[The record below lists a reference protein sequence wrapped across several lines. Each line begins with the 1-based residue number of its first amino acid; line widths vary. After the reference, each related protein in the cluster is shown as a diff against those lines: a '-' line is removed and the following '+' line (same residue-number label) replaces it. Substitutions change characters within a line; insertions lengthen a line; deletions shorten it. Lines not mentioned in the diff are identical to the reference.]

1 MGGNVRLRRGSALTV
16 LLALVVASIAV
27 GGGVAT
33 AAASGTCKGKLKI
46 GISYPD
52 LAQVNQAFNNAGGQQ
67 QAGASQVPSNA
78 VAEAYNNIL
87 IDAMNK
93 TKAFGG
99 CTIEP
104 VYYAFNSVAPD
115 KYVDF
120 TQAECVLFTQDEH
133 VSAIIA
139 GAQETSS
146 LADCAKRA
154 KIPLISQGTGQGGV
168 WTKADFKKY
177 QGFLYQPTAMSMDRT
192 AAMIDILFKNGSLTK
207 ASKIAVLGSTSP
219 QSEAILEHSYLPA
232 LRKHGVTN
240 PLVIKA
246 TLSVAEAAPF
256 NLRMKAAGIT
266 DVINVPSGAQLV
278 FTLTADAQSQ
288 EFFPHYYFTSAD
300 APSVAAFAY
309 PKAMEKAQV
318 MSWSSLESF
327 DNAEIPQNAATKEC
341 ASTYEGHQAPPGG
354 NFAALPE
361 RPPYGFCNELF
372 FLAKAMDAA
381 PAATTAGFRK
391 GVESLGSFELAG
403 MRGPLKLGPG
413 DYDGAVTVRMMSYD
427 AAKKAFHATGAPIQI
442 PS

>member
-1 MGGNVRLRRGSALTV
+1 MRSRRAWVLGVLT
-16 LLALVVASIAV
+16 ALVFASV
-27 GGGVAT
+27 GVGSGVAT
-33 AAASGTCKGKLKI
+33 AAAGSCKGSLKV
-46 GISYPD
+46 GITYPD
-52 LAQVNQAFNNAGGQQ
+52 LAQVNQAFDVAGGQQ
-67 QAGASQVPSNA
+67 QAGANQVPSNA
-78 VAEAYNNIL
+78 AAEAYNNVL

-154 KIPLISQGTGQGGV
+154 KIPLISQGTGQGAV
-168 WTKADFKKY
+168 WTKADYKKY

-192 AAMIDILFKNGSLTK
+192 AAMIDILFENGSLTK
-207 ASKIAVLGSTSP
+207 TSKIAVVGSTSP
-219 QSEAILEHSYLPA
+219 QSQAILEHSYLPA
-232 LRKHGVTN
+232 LRKHGVKD

-246 TLSVAEAAPF
+246 TLSVEQAAPF
-256 NLRMKAAGIT
+256 NLKMKAAGIT

-300 APSVAAFAY
+300 APSIAAFAY
-309 PKAMEKAQV
+309 PKAMEKASV

-327 DNAEIPQNAATKEC
+327 DNAEITQNAATREC
-341 ASTYEGHQAPPGG
+341 AAVYQGHPAPPGG

-372 FLAKAMDAA
+372 FLAKALDAA
-381 PAATTAGFRK
+381 PATTAVGFRK
-391 GVESLGSFELAG
+391 GVESLGSFDLAG
-403 MRGPLKLGPG
+403 MRGPVKLGPG
-413 DYDGAVTVRMMSYD
+413 RYDGAVTVRMMSYD

-442 PS
+442 PN